1 MKFKP
6 AINETEKNLIILHC
20 TVFIWGF
27 TGILGALIS
36 ISAVYLVWYRLMIA
50 SVSLFLY
57 FVFTRINFKISWKTF
72 LQFVFTGAIVGMH
85 WLLFFQAIKVSTVSV
100 TLVCLSAT
108 TLFTAIFEPL
118 VTQKNI
124 SKLEIIAGLI
134 IITGILLIFKFE
146 TQYTKGIIL
155 SLISAAAASIF
166 TIINSQFARQKPA
179 PVIAFYELSGA
190 FFWISVYLL
199 FTGGFKHDLSL
210 KRDDLAYL
218 LLLGTICTSVAYVA
232 GVSVMQHL
240 SAFRVALITNLEPVY
255 GIIMAFIFFG
265 DLKKMTPGFWIGAVL
280 ILSTIF
286 MFPVAQQRIVQYKL
300 KKSK

>member
-6 AINETEKNLIILHC
+6 SVNQEEKNLLLLHG

-36 ISAVYLVWYRLMIA
+36 VSAVYLVWYRLLIA
-50 SVSLFLY
+50 FVSLLLY
-57 FVFTRINFKISWKTF
+57 FVFARINLKISWKSF
-72 LQFVFTGAIVGMH
+72 LQFLFTGAIVGLH
-85 WLLFFQAIKVSTVSV
+85 WLLFFQSIKISTVSV

-108 TLFTAIFEPL
+108 TLFTAVFEPL
-118 VTQKNI
+118 VTNKKI
-124 SKLEIIAGLI
+124 SKLEIVAGLI
-134 IITGILLIFKFE
+134 IITGIFLIFKFE
-146 TQYTKGIIL
+146 IQYTKGIIL
-155 SLISAAAASIF
+155 GLISASAASIF
-166 TIINSQFARQKPA
+166 TIINSQFAKQKPA

-190 FFWISVYLL
+190 FFWVSVYLF
-199 FTGGFKHDLSL
+199 FTGGFKHSL
-210 KRDDLAYL
+210 ALKNDDLAYL
-218 LLLGTICTSVAYVA
+218 LLLGTVCTSAAYVA

-255 GIIMAFIFFG
+255 GIILAFIFFG

-286 MFPVAQQRIVQYKL
+286 MFPVVQQKIARYKM
-300 KKSK
+300 KQAV